1 MPEGDGNYDWRER
14 MARLEA
20 SIEKNWADHD
30 RMDRNIA
37 GLHAS
42 MTAQKENVD
51 KLLVALRELR
61 TCDLSFANRLAVAPY
76 TRLSRESG
84 T

>member
-1 MPEGDGNYDWRER
+1 MPDGNGNYDWRER

-30 RMDRNIA
+30 RINRNIE
-37 GLHAS
+37 GLQSS

-51 KLLVALRELR
+51 KLLVALRELIDR
-61 TCDLSFANRLAVAPY
+61 IPPENLRS
-76 TRLSRESG
+76 
-84 T
+84 